1 MRLIV
6 GPRPRDNESMLVLRH
21 RLALGLASCLA
32 LGCAA
37 CSPPLNWREARLAG
51 AGATALLPCR
61 SDAQSRRLPLAGRT
75 VAWTLRAC
83 SAGDATWA
91 VAFADMGD
99 PAAVAPAL
107 RQLREAAARNLG
119 DTATPATM
127 SSDSRRLRLEGQ
139 LPDGRAVQELLTVF
153 ARGTTVFQLSVIGPH
168 VDRLP
173 ADALD
178 TFFASLRTAS

>member
-1 MRLIV
+1 MH
-6 GPRPRDNESMLVLRH
+6 VLRH
-21 RLALGLASCLA
+21 CLAPGLAACLA
-32 LGCAA
+32 LGCAG
-37 CSPPLNWREARLAG
+37 CSPTLNWREARLAG
-51 AGATALLPCR
+51 VGATALLPCR

-99 PAAVAPAL
+99 AAAVAPAL
-107 RQLREAAARNLG
+107 QQLRQAAARNLG
-119 DTATPATM
+119 ETAPAAALPTVAG
-127 SSDSRRLRLEGQ
+127 RLRLEGQ

-168 VDRLP
+168 LDRLP

-178 TFFASLRTAS
+178 AFFASLRTAS